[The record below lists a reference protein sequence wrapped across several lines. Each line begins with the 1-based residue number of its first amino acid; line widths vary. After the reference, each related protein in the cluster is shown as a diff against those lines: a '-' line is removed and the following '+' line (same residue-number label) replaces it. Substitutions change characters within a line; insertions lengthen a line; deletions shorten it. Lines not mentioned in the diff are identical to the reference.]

1 MAAAGAGD
9 LASAEA
15 VMTNELALRRLVI
28 WSARLSDL
36 WEPKQV
42 ADFMLS
48 PQAAF
53 DGKRPLDMMKSDE
66 QFDKFDRHMR
76 VVMDGAYQ

>member
-1 MAAAGAGD
+1 MTKD
-9 LASAEA
+9 LA
-15 VMTNELALRRLVI
+15 TRRLII

-48 PQAAF
+48 PQEPF
-53 DGKRPLDMMKSDE
+53 GGKCPVDMMSSDE
-66 QFDKFDRHMR
+66 LFDAFDRHMR
-76 VVMDGAYQ
+76 VVLDGVYR

>member
-1 MAAAGAGD
+1 MTEQQSKD
-9 LASAEA
+9 QNLAI
-15 VMTNELALRRLVI
+15 RRLIV

-48 PQAAF
+48 PQTVF
-53 DGKRPLDMMKSDE
+53 GNMKPIDMMASDE
-66 QFDKFDRHMR
+66 NFDRFDRHMR
-76 VVMDGAYQ
+76 VVLDGVYR